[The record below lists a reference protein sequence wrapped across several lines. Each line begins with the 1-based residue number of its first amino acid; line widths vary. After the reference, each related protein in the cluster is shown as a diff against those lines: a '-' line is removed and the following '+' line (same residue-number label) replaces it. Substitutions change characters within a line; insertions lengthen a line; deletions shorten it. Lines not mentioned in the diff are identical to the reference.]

1 MPILEMIA
9 AAAKISAAAGE
20 AAVVKGSEVMA
31 TKIAESQTL
40 ETVVY
45 QLEIVRDNSLEAL
58 KAKVETEIEIHREA
72 KAAED
77 LTALGKEAGKLD
89 EEKSQIEK
97 NRLDGLERER
107 TVHGDL
113 VEKYSESEGY
123 QVHEQRYLLDAN
135 GKIVK
140 DPVTGEARRID
151 FLVSKDG
158 EVIDSVEVTS
168 ETAPKELQLEK
179 EERIREAGGNYIQDR
194 STGELIRF
202 AEGVQTRVRRL
213 A

>member
-1 MPILEMIA
+1 MPVLEMIA
-9 AAAKISAAAGE
+9 AAAKVSAASAE
-20 AAVVKGSEVMA
+20 AAVVKGSEVPA

-58 KAKVETEIEIHREA
+58 KAKVETEIEVHSEV
-72 KAAED
+72 KAAGD
-77 LTALGKEAGKLD
+77 LTDVGKEAGKIG
-89 EEKSQIEK
+89 EETSQIEK

-107 TVHGDL
+107 TVHSEL
-113 VEKYSESEGY
+113 VEKYPESEGY
-123 QVHEQRYLLDAN
+123 QVHEQRYLLDAD

-140 DPVTGEARRID
+140 DPLTGEKRRID
-151 FLVSKDG
+151 FVVSKDG

-168 ETAPKELQLEK
+168 ETAPKELQLDK
-179 EERIREAGGNYIQDR
+179 EERIREAGGNYIQNR
-194 STGELIRF
+194 STGEPIRF
-202 AEGVQTRVRRL
+202 GEGVQTRVRRL